1 MHSASDPA
9 SRRNALVAL
18 GKVRRGVVVTDVG
31 KTVYRFA
38 GEIFALGRGLQD
50 TVRGWLTPPMPAS
63 VRAKA

>member
-1 MHSASDPA
+1 
-9 SRRNALVAL
+9 
-18 GKVRRGVVVTDVG
+18 VRRGVVVTDVG